1 MMLRFGLVAG
11 ALCLGLAQATPAAD
25 ACTRALYVS
34 EDGLVVTGRSM
45 DWNEDMHSD
54 IWLFPEGMARDGAA
68 GPQSI
73 KWTSKYGSLIVA
85 GYNAGTADGINE
97 KGLVA
102 NVLYLAEFEY
112 PAPEAGKPKLSIAAW
127 AQYALDNYATVSEA
141 VTALASDPFTILAPT
156 LPNGKGAQLHLV
168 LSDSTGDSA
177 IFEYI
182 DGKLVI
188 HHSKDYRVV
197 TNSPSYDQQL
207 AIDAYWKRV
216 GGLSFLPGTVNPA
229 DRFVRASFLVGQLP
243 KGVDKRIITAL
254 PGRKFAFQAVAGVLG
269 VIRAVGVP
277 LGYKGPP
284 DQPNVSST
292 LWRTAYD
299 QRDLVMYFNSAT
311 TPNTF
316 WVPMSEMDFKA
327 GAPVME
333 LPLAGGKVY
342 AGDAST
348 KFEKA
353 DPFKFLSP

>member
-1 MMLRFGLVAG
+1 MLKRSAIAGL
-11 ALCLGLAQATPAAD
+11 LCLGLSQMTLNAE

-34 EDGLVVTGRSM
+34 DDGLVVTGRSM

-54 IWLFPEGMARDGAA
+54 IWLFPRGMARDGAA

-102 NVLYLAEFEY
+102 NVLYLAESDY
-112 PAPEAGKPKLSIAAW
+112 GAPIPGKPTLSIAAW
-127 AQYALDNYATVSEA
+127 AQFVLDNYGTVSEA
-141 VTALASDPFTILAPT
+141 VEALEADPFTVLAPT
-156 LPNGKGAQLHLV
+156 LPNGKGAQLHLI
-168 LSDSTGDSA
+168 LSDSSGDSA

-188 HHSKDYRVV
+188 HHSKAYRVV

-243 KGVDKRIITAL
+243 KAVDKRIITAL
-254 PGRKFAFQAVAGVLG
+254 PGQKFAFQAVAGVLG
-269 VIRAVGVP
+269 VMRAVGVP
-277 LGYKGPP
+277 LGYQGPP

-299 QRDLVMYFNSAT
+299 QRGLIMYFDSAT

-316 WVPMSEMDFKA
+316 WVPMSEMDFKE
-327 GAPVME
+327 GAPIMK

-342 AGDAST
+342 SGDASA
-348 KFEKA
+348 KFENVDA
-353 DPFKFLSP
+353 PFKFLSP